1 MEFPEEFDL
10 SLDNGRLL
18 EHFHEGNLTHKSE
31 GLQYK
36 FPKVFVEVSPELAK
50 ERGVKDGSL
59 VRLVSPYGRI
69 RVPVLVTDRVK
80 GKTVYVPM
88 HSASHESAVNLL
100 TGGSFDVVTNT
111 PAYKQAKVRMEVLEV
126 DGENPLPKFNHR
138 YATRTPQMGLEIYR
152 KWERGDY
159 EPISNVNEHV
169 QPGIYD
175 RRNA

>member
-1 MEFPEEFDL
+1 M
-10 SLDNGRLL
+10 
-18 EHFHEGNLTHKSE
+18 
-31 GLQYK
+31 
-36 FPKVFVEVSPELAK
+36 
-50 ERGVKDGSL
+50 KDGSL

-88 HSASHESAVNLL
+88 HSTSHESAVNLL

-169 QPGIYD
+169 QPGVYD

>member
-1 MEFPEEFDL
+1 M
-10 SLDNGRLL
+10 
-18 EHFHEGNLTHKSE
+18 
-31 GLQYK
+31 
-36 FPKVFVEVSPELAK
+36 
-50 ERGVKDGSL
+50 KDGSL

-80 GKTVYVPM
+80 GKTVYGPM
-88 HSASHESAVNLL
+88 HSTSHESAVNLL

-126 DGENPLPKFNHR
+126 DGRKSSSAKFNYR

-169 QPGIYD
+169 QPGVYD